1 MNEDFDKFEQD
12 VFRHFYSRLW
22 KVVAIGCLLIGAGIV
37 FIANSAPDKPI
48 KADMEINVPGLVCSS
63 CAIGIKKF
71 FKKEI
76 NVKYIAFDITK
87 QLVLVDFVE
96 RNGKIFYL
104 KNDKIIA
111 LVKKAGYEVK
121 SIKRLD
127 NKKPNRYN
135 KP

>member
-1 MNEDFDKFEQD
+1 MEDFDKFEQELHIHVYRRLIKIVVVLGLLVGMGL
-12 VFRHFYSRLW
+12 VFM
-22 KVVAIGCLLIGAGIV
+22 
-37 FIANSAPDKPI
+37 ANSASDNPINPDI
-48 KADMEINVPGLVCSS
+48 EINVPGLVCSS

-121 SIKRLD
+121 SIKRLN
-127 NKKPNRYN
+127 NKTPNRYN